1 MRNPSLML
9 LFDTRDT
16 SILLFQIIG
25 KIFLLVTGLV
35 EPIKLNITVLV
46 TNNQGGNKLVT
57 NNLTESGSNHKLN
70 TV

>member
-1 MRNPSLML
+1 M
-9 LFDTRDT
+9 FDTRDT

-46 TNNQGGNKLVT
+46 TNNQGDNKLVT